1 MKIIFLFTLRRSGN
15 HYLITELLKNVKNFV
30 AINDVLNFTFENF
43 IKYSKIEIT
52 ERIVSNKWTG
62 FKDADV
68 VLISFEDR
76 ELLYDPK
83 KEYNKNNIIYNNNE
97 FGELDKFK
105 KNNIDFKSII
115 FIRSAY
121 DNIASL
127 FNFYIN
133 NGNQINKAKESSINH
148 IRLWEMYANHFC
160 NNKIDSIKIYYNKF
174 VKSKQ

>member
-83 KEYNKNNIIYNNNE
+83 KEYNKRFSE
-97 FGELDKFK
+97 K
-105 KNNIDFKSII
+105 
-115 FIRSAY
+115 
-121 DNIASL
+121 
-127 FNFYIN
+127 
-133 NGNQINKAKESSINH
+133 
-148 IRLWEMYANHFC
+148 
-160 NNKIDSIKIYYNKF
+160 
-174 VKSKQ
+174 